1 LYNDNAGEQAFGFH
15 RKKGLYQR
23 LGAARC
29 DEMGRPDL
37 IRKCRVVSSLT
48 AAMLVQDVSCQLFW
62 YARPSPGAAFV
73 HCRQVDWQTSGR
85 HALGGKRH
93 SLGIKKPRRSG
104 VFCEAR
110 GVLDYL
116 YFFSLHAFLAFSGHE
131 RYGLTFF
138 QAFEAIGL
146 DSFEVHEQVS
156 AAVAWSDEAEAFF
169 IVEPFNGTSFAIS
182 HGVDP

>member
-1 LYNDNAGEQAFGFH
+1 
-15 RKKGLYQR
+15 
-23 LGAARC
+23 
-29 DEMGRPDL
+29 M
-37 IRKCRVVSSLT
+37 SSLK
-48 AAMLVQDVSCQLFW
+48 AATFVSDVSCQVCN
-62 YARPSPGAAFV
+62 APGIAWRAAFV
-73 HCRQVDWQTSGR
+73 HCRQVAWQTCLRHREGRERHFSGR
-85 HALGGKRH
+85 
-93 SLGIKKPRRSG
+93 KKPRRSG
-104 VFCEAR
+104 VFFEAR

-116 YFFSLHAFLAFSGHE
+116 YFFSLHAFLAFGGHE

-146 DSFEVHEQVS
+146 DSFEVNEQVS